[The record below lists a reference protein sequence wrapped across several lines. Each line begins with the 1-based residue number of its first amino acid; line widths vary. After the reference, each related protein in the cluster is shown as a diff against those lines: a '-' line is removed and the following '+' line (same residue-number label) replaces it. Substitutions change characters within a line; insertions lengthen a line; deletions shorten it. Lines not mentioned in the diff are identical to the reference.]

1 MAHTKAD
8 IISTLRS
15 RNVKGP
21 LTKMKKAKLLQM
33 LKDTAPPSS
42 PRDVQKT
49 GIYLAPDPDEKQT
62 GGHAYKVDGSLGAN
76 HGAKHTHDGSGSR
89 VSMPSQRSFAI
100 VRGHGGLGRAARR
113 KV

>member
-42 PRDVQKT
+42 PRDVQT
-49 GIYLAPDPDEKQT
+49 GGIYLAPDPDEKQS

-76 HGAKHTHDGSGSR
+76 RGAKHTHEKKDW
-89 VSMPSQRSFAI
+89 PSDKKQ
-100 VRGHGGLGRAARR
+100 
-113 KV
+113 K